1 MSGSGPRVPGTVA
14 LMQADTADGRAA
26 VEDLEDLTAAVARLE
41 ATAEA
46 LDTRLTPAAV
56 GPGAG
61 RA

>member
-1 MSGSGPRVPGTVA
+1 MKGTGSGVPGTVA
-14 LMQADTADGRAA
+14 VMQADTVHGRAA

-46 LDTRLTPAAV
+46 LDARLAPVAP

>member
-1 MSGSGPRVPGTVA
+1 MSGSVSRVPGSVCG
-14 LMQADTADGRAA
+14 MQAEMAQGRTA

-46 LDTRLTPAAV
+46 LDARLGAAA
-56 GPGAG
+56 PGAG

>member
-1 MSGSGPRVPGTVA
+1 MSGSGPWVPGTVA

-26 VEDLEDLTAAVARLE
+26 VEDLEDLTVAVARLE

-46 LDTRLTPAAV
+46 LDARLAPV
-56 GPGAG
+56 VVSPGAG

>member
-1 MSGSGPRVPGTVA
+1 MSGFPSGVPGTVGA
-14 LMQADTADGRAA
+14 MQADMVDGRSA

-46 LDTRLTPAAV
+46 LDARLAPVAAA
-56 GPGAG
+56 PGAG